1 MSLATRCPRCQTV
14 FRVVPDQLRV
24 SEGWVRCGRCSEV
37 FNAARSLI
45 DPGTGEARRA
55 PIELHSGLP
64 ASAGAAAG
72 AVADPAAGPAAESV
86 ARPLADHATETAAD
100 MAMAGLATAEAPPEA
115 GPTRSGAEAWPAAG
129 VATARGAGE
138 GIRAEP
144 RTDATVGTAPD
155 TPHDTPQET
164 THFTARHTPQDTP
177 RTPRDGTPGDA
188 TLDRAVG
195 TAPEPA
201 VGTTSDGTGTDA
213 GVRAAEAGFDVA
225 GERRADAAAA
235 GMPAAAALPS
245 FLRHAERAQ
254 RWRRPAV
261 RTALAAGVL
270 VATLALGA
278 QWLFAWRDY
287 AAARW
292 PALQPRLALACAWLG
307 CQLQPWRTIDALV
320 VDSSGLV
327 RVEKTDQY
335 RLSLTLRNQRDLE
348 VALPA
353 FDLAL
358 TDTQGRLIARRVLR
372 SGELGATGATLA
384 PGGEVALQA
393 TLRVAAAPVA
403 GYTIE
408 IFHP

>member
-37 FNAARSLI
+37 FNAARSLV
-45 DPGTGEARRA
+45 DPSTGEARRA
-55 PIELHSGLP
+55 PIELRPGLP
-64 ASAGAAAG
+64 AAAGVPAAAPAAEVPAE
-72 AVADPAAGPAAESV
+72 AVPAAGPRSPEAPPDAEPAGAEAASGATAASQSGPEV
-86 ARPLADHATETAAD
+86 RADPHSDTALDTTADTPADAPADTAAD
-100 MAMAGLATAEAPPEA
+100 TAADSP
-115 GPTRSGAEAWPAAG
+115 
-129 VATARGAGE
+129 
-138 GIRAEP
+138 
-144 RTDATVGTAPD
+144 
-155 TPHDTPQET
+155 
-164 THFTARHTPQDTP
+164 
-177 RTPRDGTPGDA
+177 
-188 TLDRAVG
+188 
-195 TAPEPA
+195 
-201 VGTTSDGTGTDA
+201 SDGTDTGADA
-213 GVRAAEAGFDVA
+213 RTAEPGFDVA
-225 GERRADAAAA
+225 GELRADAASA
-235 GMPAAAALPS
+235 PAAAPLPS
-245 FLRHAERAQ
+245 FLRRAERAR

-261 RTALAAGVL
+261 RAALAAGVL
-270 VATLALGA
+270 VAALALGA
-278 QWLFAWRDY
+278 QWLFTWRDF

-292 PALQPRLALACAWLG
+292 PALQPPMAAACASLG
-307 CQLQPWRTIDALV
+307 CRLQPWRAIDALV

-335 RLSLTLRNQRDLE
+335 RLSVTLRNLRDLE

-372 SGELGATGATLA
+372 AGELGATGATLA

>member
-37 FNAARSLI
+37 FNAARSLV
-45 DPGTGEARRA
+45 DPSTGEARRA
-55 PIELHSGLP
+55 PIEQHPGP
-64 ASAGAAAG
+64 AAAAG
-72 AVADPAAGPAAESV
+72 APAAAPAAEVPVEAVPAAAGPRPPAAPPDAEPAGGEAASGAMAAPQSGLEV
-86 ARPLADHATETAAD
+86 RADPHSEAALDTTADTPADTPADAPADAPADTAAD
-100 MAMAGLATAEAPPEA
+100 TAADSPSDGKAAGADTRTAEP
-115 GPTRSGAEAWPAAG
+115 
-129 VATARGAGE
+129 
-138 GIRAEP
+138 
-144 RTDATVGTAPD
+144 
-155 TPHDTPQET
+155 
-164 THFTARHTPQDTP
+164 
-177 RTPRDGTPGDA
+177 
-188 TLDRAVG
+188 
-195 TAPEPA
+195 
-201 VGTTSDGTGTDA
+201 
-213 GVRAAEAGFDVA
+213 GFDVA
-225 GERRADAAAA
+225 GELRADDA
-235 GMPAAAALPS
+235 GAPAAAPLPS
-245 FLRHAERAQ
+245 FLRRAERAR

-261 RTALAAGVL
+261 RAALAAGVL
-270 VATLALGA
+270 VAALALGA
-278 QWLFAWRDY
+278 QWLFTWRDF

-292 PALQPRLALACAWLG
+292 PALQPPMAAACASLG
-307 CQLQPWRTIDALV
+307 CRLQPWRAIDALV

-335 RLSLTLRNQRDLE
+335 RLSVTLRNLRDLE

-372 SGELGATGATLA
+372 AGELGATGATLA

>member
-1 MSLATRCPRCQTV
+1 V
-14 FRVVPDQLRV
+14 
-24 SEGWVRCGRCSEV
+24 
-37 FNAARSLI
+37 
-45 DPGTGEARRA
+45 
-55 PIELHSGLP
+55 
-64 ASAGAAAG
+64 AGAAA
-72 AVADPAAGPAAESV
+72 E
-86 ARPLADHATETAAD
+86 HAPETAAD
-100 MAMAGLATAEAPPEA
+100 LAMAGPASAEAPPEA
-115 GPTRSGAEAWPAAG
+115 EPTRAGAEDWPAAG
-129 VATARGAGE
+129 VAPAPEAKE

-144 RTDATVGTAPD
+144 RTDATVGTAPE
-155 TPHDTPQET
+155 PV
-164 THFTARHTPQDTP
+164 A
-177 RTPRDGTPGDA
+177 GTP
-188 TLDRAVG
+188 
-195 TAPEPA
+195 
-201 VGTTSDGTGTDA
+201 SDGLAADA
-213 GVRAAEAGFDVA
+213 GPRAAEAGFDVA
-225 GERRADAAAA
+225 GERRADADAA
-235 GMPAAAALPS
+235 GMPAAASLPS

-287 AAARW
+287 AAVRW
-292 PALQPRLALACAWLG
+292 PALQPHLALACEWQG

-335 RLSLTLRNQRDLE
+335 RLSLTLRNLRDLE

-372 SGELGATGATLA
+372 SGELGAPGATLA